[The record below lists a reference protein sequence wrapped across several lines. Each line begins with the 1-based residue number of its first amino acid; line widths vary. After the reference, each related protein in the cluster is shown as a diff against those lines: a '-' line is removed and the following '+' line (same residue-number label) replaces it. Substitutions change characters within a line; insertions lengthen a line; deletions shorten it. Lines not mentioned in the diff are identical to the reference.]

1 MATTINLQPQAT
13 EDLQFQSIQNTALE
27 VARNVVSA
35 EEPTPLSRKMVLK
48 LLSSGFSFFV
58 AGTIDG
64 SMGPLIPYMLLSYDI
79 GTSFI
84 SIIYAASF
92 VGWLLAAAMNSHM
105 LQYLDT
111 GAILAIGAA
120 LQLTSN
126 LLRFWSPPFGLFA
139 TTFFI
144 SSLGVAFQDSHSNT
158 FVSTVN
164 DAHRWLGFI
173 HAMYALG
180 ALVSPFVA
188 TPIAASMQPKRSIFY
203 VFLVGLGVVNMV
215 GVLVAFRDSI
225 RSLSRSL
232 STSEDGHAPGR
243 GVEAFRGMANTL
255 RLRVVWIL
263 SIYFFFM
270 LGIGITAGG
279 WVVEYLVDVR
289 HGKLSK
295 VGYTPAGLYGG
306 IFLDRLLLAEPT
318 HRFGERRMILLYSV
332 VMLALQVIFWLVPN
346 IIASATALSLLGFFF
361 GPLFPIGVS
370 VGTKLFPN
378 SVKASALGL
387 VFVVAQAGGSLF
399 PSITGFI
406 ASSAGVKVLQPI
418 LVGLI
423 VAMGVSWDLVPKV
436 PHRSD

>member
-1 MATTINLQPQAT
+1 VLLLP
-13 EDLQFQSIQNTALE
+13 TAPG
-27 VARNVVSA
+27 VSA
-35 EEPTPLSRKMVLK
+35 SLAYILENS
-48 LLSSGFSFFV
+48 
-58 AGTIDG
+58 
-64 SMGPLIPYMLLSYDI
+64 
-79 GTSFI
+79 
-84 SIIYAASF
+84 YAASF

-279 WVVEYLVDVR
+279 MS
-289 HGKLSK
+289 G
-295 VGYTPAGLYGG
+295 A
-306 IFLDRLLLAEPT
+306 I
-318 HRFGERRMILLYSV
+318 
-332 VMLALQVIFWLVPN
+332 
-346 IIASATALSLLGFFF
+346 
-361 GPLFPIGVS
+361 
-370 VGTKLFPN
+370 
-378 SVKASALGL
+378 
-387 VFVVAQAGGSLF
+387 
-399 PSITGFI
+399 
-406 ASSAGVKVLQPI
+406 
-418 LVGLI
+418 
-423 VAMGVSWDLVPKV
+423 
-436 PHRSD
+436 